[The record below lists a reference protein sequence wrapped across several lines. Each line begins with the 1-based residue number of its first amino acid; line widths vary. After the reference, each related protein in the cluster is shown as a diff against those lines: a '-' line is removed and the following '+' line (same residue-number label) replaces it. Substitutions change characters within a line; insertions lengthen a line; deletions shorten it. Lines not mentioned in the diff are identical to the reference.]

1 MAAFMSSLSMHREP
15 PLLALWRRVK
25 PCVLVF
31 DPALSIILALLA
43 AFSLVTLYSAGYDF
57 PGRFEGQVRNWIA
70 AFVVMWILANI
81 PPQKLMR
88 FAIPVY
94 TIGVLLLVA
103 VFAAGTIKNG
113 ARRWLTV
120 GPMQVQPS
128 ELLKIGVPLMLAWY
142 FHKHETAVRWRD
154 FVVAGLLL
162 IVPVGLIAKQPD
174 LGTALLVLAA
184 GVYVMYFA
192 GLSWKLIVPV
202 LVAAVIGATTL
213 IFVGDRICGAD
224 VQWPGMHDYQKQRI
238 CTLLDPTT
246 DPLGR
251 GFHTIQSAIAVG
263 SGGVT
268 GKGYMQGTQTHLDF
282 IPERTTDFIL
292 AVYAEEF
299 GFVGIVLLLIL
310 YSALIFRGLL
320 IAANAPTYFARLL
333 AGSITLMFF
342 TYAFVN
348 MGMVSGILPVVGVPL
363 PFMSYGGTAL
373 ATLGICA
380 GILMSVQRHQ
390 KLMPT

>member
-1 MAAFMSSLSMHREP
+1 MNQDPVLVRG
-15 PLLALWRRVK
+15 WRHVR
-25 PCVLVF
+25 PYVLVF

-43 AFSLVTLYSAGYDF
+43 TCSLITLYSAGIDF
-57 PGRFEGQVRNWIA
+57 PGRFEGQVRNFVA
-70 AFVVMWILANI
+70 AFLMMWLLANL

-94 TIGVLLLVA
+94 TIGLLLLFA
-103 VFAAGTIKNG
+103 VFAAGTVKNG

-120 GPMQVQPS
+120 GPMQIQPS

-142 FHKHETAVRWRD
+142 FHHRATKVRFFD
-154 FVVAGLLL
+154 FVVAALLL
-162 IVPVGLIAKQPD
+162 VVPVGLIAKQPD
-174 LGTALLVLAA
+174 LGTALLVVAA
-184 GVYVMYFA
+184 GFYVIYFA
-192 GLSWKLIVPV
+192 GLSWKLILPA
-202 LVAAVIGATTL
+202 LVAAIIGAGAL
-213 IFVGDRICGAD
+213 IYSGDRICQPD
-224 VQWPGMHDYQKQRI
+224 VQWPGMHGYQKERI

-263 SGGVT
+263 SGGFT

-292 AVYAEEF
+292 AVFAEEF
-299 GFVGIVLLLIL
+299 GFIGIVVLLLL
-310 YSALIFRGLL
+310 YCALIFRGLL
-320 IAANAPTYFARLL
+320 IAANASSYFSRLL
-333 AGSITLMFF
+333 AGSITLIFF

-373 ATLGICA
+373 VTLGIGA
-380 GILMSVQRHQ
+380 GILMSVQRNK
-390 KLMPT
+390 KLVQT